1 MQMQIVEVTR
11 LQPEVVAIVE
21 IEEVTVQSMTD
32 AFHEWASNDTELH
45 GAMYDL
51 LVSPTTNQKPRLVHS
66 SSSCFHFIPRLKL
79 ADTSAGTPS
88 IKV

>member
-51 LVSPTTNQKPRLVHS
+51 LVVTDGLEVRVGTILYQVKYQHDYDA
-66 SSSCFHFIPRLKL
+66 FHDKC
-79 ADTSAGTPS
+79 
-88 IKV
+88 